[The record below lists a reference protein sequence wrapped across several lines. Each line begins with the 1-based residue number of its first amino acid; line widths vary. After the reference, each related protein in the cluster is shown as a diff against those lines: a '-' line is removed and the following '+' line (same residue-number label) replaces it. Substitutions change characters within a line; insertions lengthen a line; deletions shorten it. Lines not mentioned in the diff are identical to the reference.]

1 MSYKTTLVFSSN
13 KQLIKLATET
23 KSHTKFRLPYSEKT
37 TSEKGV
43 FFVKDEGI
51 YLMNAFTQ
59 EKGETPSKSGL
70 VTYALGY
77 DPKKNDDVHQDCV
90 EAVGGDDFGE
100 FLPLSDEQLD
110 RIINGGKVWVRVTQE
125 EIEVSA

>member
-1 MSYKTTLVFSSN
+1 MSYKTTLVFTSSN
-13 KQLIKLATET
+13 ELVKLATET
-23 KSHTKFRLPYSEKT
+23 KTHTKFRLPYSKKT

-51 YLMNAFTQ
+51 YLMNAFDQ

-77 DPKKNDDVHQDCV
+77 DPKKNEDVHQDSV